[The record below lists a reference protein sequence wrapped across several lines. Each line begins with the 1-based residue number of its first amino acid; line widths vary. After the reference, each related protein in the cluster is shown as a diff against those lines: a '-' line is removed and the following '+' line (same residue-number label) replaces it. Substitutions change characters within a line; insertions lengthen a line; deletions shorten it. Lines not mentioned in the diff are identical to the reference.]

1 MVSDL
6 TPPLELAVNRAG
18 PTLTVA
24 VRGELD
30 LAAADSVRARLQAAV
45 YEGVDRVEIDLGE
58 LTFLDSSGL
67 AVFLELAASVEVS
80 IVRASSAVRRIV
92 ETTGLQ
98 DVLGL
103 QP

>member
-1 MVSDL
+1 MVTDL
-6 TPPLELAVNRAG
+6 TPPLEVAVNRAG
-18 PTLTVA
+18 PTLTVT

-45 YEGVDRVEIDLGE
+45 LGGVDRVEVDLGE

-67 AVFLELAASVEVS
+67 AVFLELAALAEVA
-80 IVRASSAVRRIV
+80 IVRASPAVRRIV

-103 QP
+103 AP

>member
-6 TPPLELAVNRAG
+6 TPPLEVAVDRAG
-18 PTLTVA
+18 PALTVS

-30 LAAADSVRARLQAAV
+30 LAGADSARARLLAAV
-45 YEGVDRVEIDLGE
+45 DEGVARVEVDLGE

-67 AVFLELAASVEVS
+67 AVFLELAALAEVT
-80 IVRASSAVRRIV
+80 IVRASPAVRRIV